1 MSTETIYNYRRA
13 DDQTITGGQPD
24 AAQLAAAA
32 AEGVRA
38 VINLAPDDP
47 ERSLPDEAGLVQ
59 SLGMAYYHVP
69 VDWNAPREEDY
80 AAFEAAMAARPP
92 GRVLIHCAANYRA
105 TAFFALYAMR
115 QRGWSAAEAEA
126 FRASVWRGS
135 DYPVWEAFIAR
146 MRARIEGLGAAGEA

>member
-1 MSTETIYNYRRA
+1 MGTETIYNYRRA

-47 ERSLPDEAGLVQ
+47 QRSLPDEAGLVQ
-59 SLGMAYYHVP
+59 WLCMSYTHVR
-69 VDWNAPREEDY
+69 VDWNVPREEDY
-80 AAFEAAMAARPP
+80 AAFQAGMAAPPP
-92 GRVLIHCAANYRA
+92 GSVLIHCVANCRA

-115 QRGWSAAEAEA
+115 HRGWSTAEAEA